1 MNLFVEI
8 LFCVFATFGV
18 YAFFARVAV
27 MLLRKE
33 ECHLAVKGDGRTRE
47 EIAARLSLSL
57 LRLERDKSFSKEA
70 VVLLDEEDAA
80 LENALLSEGFL
91 VYKRRR

>member
-1 MNLFVEI
+1 MSLFVEI

-18 YAFFARVAV
+18 YAFFARLAA

-33 ECHLAVKGDGRTRE
+33 ECHMAVKGDGKTKE
-47 EIAARLSLSL
+47 EIAARVALSQ
-57 LRLERDKSFSKEA
+57 LRVERDKNFSKEA
-70 VVLLDEEDAA
+70 VVLLDEGDAA

-91 VYKRRR
+91 VYKRRK